1 MRRLSWAVALAV
13 LGALVATAGAAVG
26 TAHGG
31 SAAYDRPKS
40 VDTDRPSPQGV
51 KLRALRKEAI
61 ELQLNGKIARNAK
74 VAQIGRDR
82 KGKGDRK
89 GHRRT
94 HFVEL
99 ERDGE
104 DTIWTVLA
112 EFGDQTATHDHGSF
126 GTIDHGGTPGPMHNQ
141 IPEPDR
147 SVDNT
152 TIWAPNFDVDYYN
165 NLLFSEAKGF
175 SSMRNFY
182 IENSS
187 GQYAVNGKV
196 EDWVEVPYNEAAY
209 GSDYCGDIVCV
220 ADIQRLLQDELTA
233 WYDHQVDDL
242 GKTPAEVNAY
252 LSQFDRWDRYDYDG
266 DGNFDE
272 PDGYIDHF
280 QSIHAGE
287 GEETGGGA
295 QGTDAIWSHRSYTN
309 VGGFGKVGPSF
320 NKFGGVQVGQ
330 SDYWI
335 GDYTIEPENGG
346 VGVFAHE
353 FGHDLGLPDEY
364 DTSGN
369 TGGAENSTGFWT
381 PWSSGS
387 YGSDGTPEDGI
398 GNRPFSM
405 SSWDKLQ
412 LGWLDYQLIH
422 PGDGQTN
429 LTLGPS
435 EARNTA
441 GKQAAVVT
449 LPDRQVTTQLG
460 SPFSGTK
467 FYYSST
473 GNDMDNTMVKSV
485 TLPATGASLTAKA
498 RYNIEQDFD
507 YAYLIVST
515 DGGATFDTVH
525 TNLSSPDDPNGQNFG
540 EGITGVSTNGDW
552 VDLTADLSA
561 YAGQTVEVG
570 FEYTTDPAQ
579 EGTPGA
585 PYQPGFSLDDIAIG
599 GQPVD
604 GAETDGGWTFDP
616 DTGGFHATTGTETTP
631 YFNAYVVEN
640 RQYVGPDE
648 LRVGFDGPLKNAPY
662 NFGGTVGPKWAERF
676 PYEDGVLIWYWNTQY
691 ANNNVGDHPGE
702 GEILPVDAH
711 PDILHWSD
719 GSVLRPRLQSY
730 DSTFGVK
737 KTDRIT
743 LHLNGVPATFDS
755 LPGVSVFDDT
765 KSWWTASDSGDAL
778 GHYQA
783 SWSSVNVPQTGTRV
797 EVKGNTKKDHSVN
810 LEITPAPAS

>member
-429 LTLGPS
+429 
-435 EARNTA
+435 RR
-441 GKQAAVVT
+441 K
-449 LPDRQVTTQLG
+449 R
-460 SPFSGTK
+460 GTRR
-467 FYYSST
+467 
-473 GNDMDNTMVKSV
+473 
-485 TLPATGASLTAKA
+485 AS
-498 RYNIEQDFD
+498 
-507 YAYLIVST
+507 
-515 DGGATFDTVH
+515 
-525 TNLSSPDDPNGQNFG
+525 
-540 EGITGVSTNGDW
+540 
-552 VDLTADLSA
+552 
-561 YAGQTVEVG
+561 
-570 FEYTTDPAQ
+570 
-579 EGTPGA
+579 
-585 PYQPGFSLDDIAIG
+585 
-599 GQPVD
+599 
-604 GAETDGGWTFDP
+604 
-616 DTGGFHATTGTETTP
+616 
-631 YFNAYVVEN
+631 
-640 RQYVGPDE
+640 
-648 LRVGFDGPLKNAPY
+648 
-662 NFGGTVGPKWAERF
+662 
-676 PYEDGVLIWYWNTQY
+676 
-691 ANNNVGDHPGE
+691 
-702 GEILPVDAH
+702 
-711 PDILHWSD
+711 
-719 GSVLRPRLQSY
+719 RPRWSR
-730 DSTFGVK
+730 S
-737 KTDRIT
+737 
-743 LHLNGVPATFDS
+743 P
-755 LPGVSVFDDT
+755 
-765 KSWWTASDSGDAL
+765 TA
-778 GHYQA
+778 
-783 SWSSVNVPQTGTRV
+783 R
-797 EVKGNTKKDHSVN
+797 
-810 LEITPAPAS
+810 